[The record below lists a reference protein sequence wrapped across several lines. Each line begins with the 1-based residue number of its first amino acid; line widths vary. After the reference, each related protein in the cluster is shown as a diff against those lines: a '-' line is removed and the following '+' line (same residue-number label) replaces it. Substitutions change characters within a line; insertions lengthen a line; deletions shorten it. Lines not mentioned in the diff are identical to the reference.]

1 VQEKLTSTVNQ
12 AWRQEMEVAAAN
24 EQSLTT
30 VEMQQSLHNLLL
42 SNISI
47 CKSLGGFFLPQ
58 MSNLYAP
65 MLDIYQKYSQL
76 INVSIQPVGPLG
88 IQHATIKRMRSIK
101 RDILKLIETFVEM
114 SESTEHLAIIAQ
126 QFVPTLMDPILSD
139 YDKSLNDAKYALLY
153 FMLVIRM
160 PSRRKNLVV
169 EMHAPCLIHSNWP
182 HRCLGCSCFI
192 WR

>member
-12 AWRQEMEVAAAN
+12 VWRQEMEVAAAN

-139 YDKSLNDAKYALLY
+139 YDKSLNDAKYALLH

-160 PSRRKNLVV
+160 PSQRKTWLWKCMLHV
-169 EMHAPCLIHSNWP
+169 
-182 HRCLGCSCFI
+182 
-192 WR
+192 